1 VGECY
6 TIFVNLPFPFFK
18 LNLIEEWMAFTMKIE
33 QRQWTATAG
42 WLPDTSASLSNVAQ
56 LVLVFGSTALFRDPS
71 HFTKLKETYPRAHI
85 LGCTTAGEIYGTRV
99 CDDSLVCTAIYFEHT
114 QIQIARTTLDDME
127 HSFQAGERLAKAL
140 PQENLVHVFVI
151 SDGLKV
157 NGSELVKGLTQH
169 LPSHVAITG
178 GLSGDGAR
186 FEQTLVCLDNAPA
199 ERQIAVVGFY
209 GDRLKVGYGSM
220 GGWDAFGVEWI
231 ITKSKGN
238 VLYELDSQSALEL
251 YKRYLGDHAAELP
264 ASGLLFP
271 LSLRMT
277 NGDTPVVRTILG
289 INSEDQSMIFAGD
302 VPQGAR
308 ARFMK
313 ANFDRLIDGA
323 SDAATTSYEAVG
335 SLAPDLAIL
344 ISCVGRKLVLK
355 QRIEDEVES
364 VRDVLGP
371 NTILTGFYSYGE
383 ISPFT
388 PSAKCELH
396 NQTMT
401 ITTFSER

>member
-1 VGECY
+1 
-6 TIFVNLPFPFFK
+6 
-18 LNLIEEWMAFTMKIE
+18 MKIE
-33 QRQWTATAG
+33 QQQWTATGG
-42 WLPDTSASLSNVAQ
+42 WSPTPSTAIRNTAQ
-56 LVLVFGSTALFRDPS
+56 LVLVFGARDLFNDPLY
-71 HFTKLKETYPRAHI
+71 FKQIRETYRQAHI

-99 CDDSLVCTAIYFEHT
+99 FDDSLVCTAIHFEHT
-114 QIQIARTTLDDME
+114 QLRIAATVLDDME
-127 HSFQAGERLAKAL
+127 HSFQAGERLAQAL
-140 PQENLVHVFVI
+140 PHDQLVHLFVI

-157 NGSELVKGLTQH
+157 NGSELVKGLTQN
-169 LPSHVAITG
+169 LPSNIAITG
-178 GLSGDGAR
+178 GLSADGDR

-199 ERQIAVVGFY
+199 EKQIAVVGFY

-238 VLYELDSQSALEL
+238 VLYELDGQSALGL
-251 YKRYLGDHAAELP
+251 YKRYLGDHAAQLP

-271 LSLRMT
+271 LSLRLSD
-277 NGDTPVVRTILG
+277 GDTPVVRTILG
-289 INSEDQSMIFAGD
+289 IDSEDQSMIFAGD

-323 SDAATTSYEAVG
+323 SGAAHTSYEAIG
-335 SLAPDLAIL
+335 STQPDIALL

-355 QRIEDEVES
+355 QRVEEEVES
-364 VRDVLGP
+364 VRDVLGDG
-371 NTILTGFYSYGE
+371 TIMAGFYSYGE